1 MEQTSLSI
9 DGMSC
14 GHCIAH
20 VRKALAALPGVHVD
34 DVAVGSA
41 TIHYDA
47 GAATPEDIA
56 KAVTSAG
63 YAVRAQRTA
72 AAPGA

>member
-1 MEQTSLSI
+1 MKQTTLTI

-14 GHCIAH
+14 GHCVAH

-34 DVAVGSA
+34 DVAIGSA
-41 TIHYDA
+41 TLHYDA
-47 GAATPEDIA
+47 GEATPEDIA
-56 KAVTSAG
+56 KAVSSAG
-63 YAVRAQRTA
+63 YAVREQRTA

>member
-1 MEQTSLSI
+1 MEQTRLSI

-14 GHCIAH
+14 GHCVAH

-34 DVAVGSA
+34 DVAIGSA
-41 TIHYDA
+41 TVHYDA

-56 KAVTSAG
+56 KAVSSAG
-63 YAVRAQRTA
+63 YTVRAQSSA
-72 AAPGA
+72 EAPRA

>member
-63 YAVRAQRTA
+63 YAVRAQRTV

>member
-1 MEQTSLSI
+1 MERTSLSI

-14 GHCIAH
+14 GHCVAH

-56 KAVTSAG
+56 KAVSSAG
-63 YAVRAQRTA
+63 YTVRAQRTA
-72 AAPGA
+72 GAPGV

>member
-1 MEQTSLSI
+1 MERTSLSI

-14 GHCIAH
+14 GHCVAH

-34 DVAVGSA
+34 DVAIGSA

-56 KAVTSAG
+56 KAVSSAG
-63 YAVRAQRTA
+63 YTVRSQKA
-72 AAPGA
+72 AETPHA

>member
-1 MEQTSLSI
+1 MGQASLSI

-14 GHCIAH
+14 GHCVAH
-20 VRKALAALPGVHVD
+20 VHKALAALPGVHVD
-34 DVAVGSA
+34 DVAIGSA

-56 KAVTSAG
+56 KAVSSAG
-63 YAVRAQRTA
+63 YNVREQRTA
-72 AAPGA
+72 GAPGA